1 MKKIILIGLIG
12 LVGVVGLAGCQQ
24 RPADAVLLE
33 EQPAIFPDY
42 NGVTVPAGIAPL
54 NFNVVDEDVDL
65 VDVTV
70 AGSKGGE
77 VHAQGDYADFSEDD
91 WHTLTEQNRGGELTV
106 TVCGRKDGK
115 WIQYKDFKIY
125 VSPYAL
131 EEWGVTYRRIAPGY
145 EVYSHMGIYQ
155 RDLSNFDET
164 PILDNRQAAA
174 QCMNCHMSNRT
185 DPSSFVF
192 HVRGSHGA
200 TMIQRDGKREW
211 LKAKNDMLG
220 GSMVYPYWHPSGKY
234 CAFSTNQ
241 TRQSFHVADQ
251 NRIEVYDLSS
261 DIFVYNPE
269 THEILGDS
277 LIQTKDWSENSPVF
291 SPDGKT
297 LYFLTCK
304 QQEYPM
310 HYKDEK
316 YNLCKIAFHPMM
328 ASICCLPC
336 RTMVISLSGIR
347 RANSGCSTFRPE
359 RLVRWTK

>member
-54 NFNVVDEDVDL
+54 NFNIVDEDVDL

-77 VHAQGDYADFSEDD
+77 VHTQGGYADFSEDD

-106 TVCGRKDGK
+106 TVCVRKDGK

-164 PILDNRQAAA
+164 TILDNRQATA
-174 QCMNCHMSNRT
+174 QCMN
-185 DPSSFVF
+185 
-192 HVRGSHGA
+192 
-200 TMIQRDGKREW
+200 
-211 LKAKNDMLG
+211 
-220 GSMVYPYWHPSGKY
+220 
-234 CAFSTNQ
+234 
-241 TRQSFHVADQ
+241 
-251 NRIEVYDLSS
+251 
-261 DIFVYNPE
+261 
-269 THEILGDS
+269 
-277 LIQTKDWSENSPVF
+277 
-291 SPDGKT
+291 
-297 LYFLTCK
+297 
-304 QQEYPM
+304 
-310 HYKDEK
+310 
-316 YNLCKIAFHPMM
+316 
-328 ASICCLPC
+328 
-336 RTMVISLSGIR
+336 
-347 RANSGCSTFRPE
+347 
-359 RLVRWTK
+359 

>member
-234 CAFSTNQ
+234 CAFSTMTSRRTSSFIIQ
-241 TRQSFHVADQ
+241 RRMRFWATR
-251 NRIEVYDLSS
+251 
-261 DIFVYNPE
+261 
-269 THEILGDS
+269 
-277 LIQTKDWSENSPVF
+277 
-291 SPDGKT
+291 
-297 LYFLTCK
+297 
-304 QQEYPM
+304 
-310 HYKDEK
+310 
-316 YNLCKIAFHPMM
+316 
-328 ASICCLPC
+328 
-336 RTMVISLSGIR
+336 
-347 RANSGCSTFRPE
+347 
-359 RLVRWTK
+359 